1 MNSLENRLRDAF
13 RADAE
18 TVRAGTIPPAPSRPA
33 GRADAV
39 RRRRRARMLIP
50 VAAAAAVLALVTGLS
65 LATSRLGTQVRSAPA
80 SPVSSPP
87 ASGAWPSGPVHTPV
101 LSARA
106 SRGVP
111 ASAPAPGVP
120 RFYVTVYNAL
130 DGGINH
136 IIVRATASGRAVATI
151 ASPARHFFAGM
162 AAPAGDRTFLTA
174 VESNRGC
181 TAQLEWFRLDDRG
194 RPGPLTPL
202 HVTVPRTYGRT
213 GNLAITPD
221 GRTIAYAAY
230 ECDGAGE
237 VGVIHLASRQARVWS
252 DPLPN
257 SPTSLSLSADG
268 RWLGYT
274 MGPGGVTS
282 HGVPSVP
289 GGARV
294 LSTSAPP
301 GSLAAR
307 SRIVPGGAPW
317 AVLAGGGRA
326 LYECTVSPSGSGA
339 QTPVGTLI
347 YGSAPVAG
355 GREHVIARWH
365 GVSGPQC
372 YASLD
377 PAGRYLLVQ
386 YPTVAH
392 AAPYW
397 CRPAVLDLRTG
408 RLTDI
413 NAPAFSGPL
422 DIAW

>member
-1 MNSLENRLRDAF
+1 MNSLEDRLRDAF
-13 RADAE
+13 RADAD
-18 TVRAGTIPPAPSRPA
+18 TVRPGTIPPVPGRPVGLA
-33 GRADAV
+33 GAERGK
-39 RRRRRARMLIP
+39 RGARILIP

-65 LATSRLGTQVRSAPA
+65 LATSRFGTRVRSVPI

-101 LSARA
+101 LRAQA

-111 ASAPAPGVP
+111 ASAAAPGLP
-120 RFYVTVYNAL
+120 RFYVTVYNAA
-130 DGGINH
+130 DGGMNH
-136 IIVRATASGRAVATI
+136 IFVRGTASGRAVATI
-151 ASPARHFFAGM
+151 TSPAGHFFAGM
-162 AAPAGDRTFLTA
+162 AATAGDRTFLTA
-174 VESNRGC
+174 LESNTGC
-181 TAQLEWFRLDDRG
+181 TAQLEWFRLDDHG

-202 HVTVPRTYGRT
+202 HITVPRTYGRT
-213 GNLAITPD
+213 GDLAITPD

-237 VGVIHLASRQARVWS
+237 VGVIHLASRHARVWS

-257 SPTSLSLSADG
+257 SPASLSLSADG

-274 MGPGGVTS
+274 MGPGG
-282 HGVPSVP
+282 
-289 GGARV
+289 ARV
-294 LSTSAPP
+294 LSTGAPA

-317 AVLAGGGRA
+317 AVLASGGQA
-326 LYECTVSPSGSGA
+326 LYECTVSSNGSGRQPSA
-339 QTPVGTLI
+339 GTLT
-347 YGSAPVAG
+347 YGTAPLAAG
-355 GREHVIARWH
+355 PERVIARWH
-365 GVSGPQC
+365 AVPDPQC

-397 CRPAVLDLRTG
+397 SRPAILDLRTG
-408 RLTDI
+408 RLTFI
-413 NAPAFSGPL
+413 NAPAFYGPL
-422 DIAW
+422 DVAW